1 MPFPGAGDFV
11 MQGAFGLFLP
21 RKKFPVWN
29 RTGTVVKPGEI
40 VQFDLFG
47 ADAATLDDTN
57 EGDVGYPL
65 ANVILPATAGIGGQ
79 NGAATPWGV
88 PAIFGLCTSQL
99 SDGGADDKL
108 IEVALGGVLPA
119 SLTNDAIL
127 KQSLLVP
134 ANGVK
139 TLALAGD
146 NAGRI
151 VLGIALKANGSAA
164 GTFRVLFNGFGWGV
178 IGADS

>member
-1 MPFPGAGDFV
+1 MPFPGEGDFIQAGL
-11 MQGAFGLFLP
+11 MGLFLP

-29 RTGTVVKPGEI
+29 RTGATVAPGEL
-40 VQFDLFG
+40 VQFDVFG
-47 ADAATLDDTN
+47 ADAATLDDQN
-57 EGDVGYPL
+57 EGDAGYPL
-65 ANVILPATAGIGGQ
+65 SNVINPATSGIGGQ

-88 PAIFGLCTSQL
+88 PAIFGVVTGLL
-99 SDGGADDKL
+99 SDQGVDDKP
-108 IEVALGGVLPA
+108 IEIAIGGVLMA
-119 SLTNDAIL
+119 KLTNDAIL

-134 ANGVK
+134 ANGVR

-146 NAGRI
+146 TAGRV
-151 VLGIALKANGSAA
+151 VLGIALKANSSTA